1 VQSLYTFSPQRYDMR
16 LLAISALL
24 YFRVSENISNYENC

>member
-1 VQSLYTFSPQRYDMR
+1 MR